1 MAKVV
6 RVALTLAALG
16 MNLLLSACQVQATV
30 TPSPAPM
37 PSETA
42 TRSPTPVPSS
52 EPSPSPTPEPS
63 PTATATPIPTPPFPA
78 SQVAHSLFL
87 STGTSAT
94 CELPCWHGLRIGE
107 STRGDVEQV
116 FADLLSTA
124 EGYDFFS
131 PPTEENP
138 RLAEL
143 LDIVEGAYGGAQYWY
158 LEDEK
163 GVAGSYYLYAFI
175 SEDTGLLVGIVE
187 VMDSFTAYDVPS
199 LSEIV
204 ARLGPPGWVYG
215 GSAGGVYAMALYYRQ
230 GIGVKLSLPRANID
244 ASTATVCFDEEPIT
258 EGYGLVDPY
267 ISPNE
272 EDFSPMQ
279 RIWNGP
285 RDPAPYIDEELGAS
299 IDEFVALINSDN
311 PCMQVS
317 R

>member
-6 RVALTLAALG
+6 RVVLTLSALAV
-16 MNLLLSACQVQATV
+16 NLLLSACQVQTTT
-30 TPSPAPM
+30 TPSPAPV

-42 TRSPTPVPSS
+42 TRSPTPV
-52 EPSPSPTPEPS
+52 PSPSPTPEPS
-63 PTATATPIPTPPFPA
+63 PTATATPIPTPLFPA

-131 PPTEENP
+131 PPTEEDLL
-138 RLAEL
+138 LAKL
-143 LDIVEGAYGGAQYWY
+143 LNVEGAYGGGHNWY
-158 LEDEK
+158 FEDEG
-163 GVAGSYYLYAFI
+163 GVAGTYYLYAFI

-187 VMDSFTAYDVPS
+187 VMRSFAVYDVPS
-199 LSEIV
+199 LPEIV
-204 ARLGPPGWVYG
+204 ARLGPPGWVYDDST
-215 GSAGGVYAMALYYRQ
+215 GSVYVVTLYYRQ
-230 GIGVKLSLPRANID
+230 GIGIQLSIPRTNID
-244 ASTATVCFDEEPIT
+244 ASTATVCFDEEPII
-258 EGYGLVDPY
+258 EAYGLVDPY

-272 EDFSPMQ
+272 EDFSLMQ
-279 RIWNGP
+279 RAWNAP
-285 RDPAPYIDEELGAS
+285 RDPAPYIDEDLGMS
-299 IDEFVALINSDN
+299 MDEFIEFINRDD
-311 PCMQVS
+311 PCIQVS